1 MRERGGR
8 EGGEEYPLTRRLISV
23 YMCVL
28 LAGEWPKLQSA
39 HIKPHWIKL
48 DFDHYHMSE
57 DEEEEDDEETR
68 KRKELERV
76 CVILDVTYRLYHVI

>member
-1 MRERGGR
+1 MRERGR
-8 EGGEEYPLTRRLISV
+8 EGGRRGVPLDQEINKC
-23 YMCVL
+23 MCVL

-76 CVILDVTYRLYHVI
+76 RVILDVTYGLYHVI